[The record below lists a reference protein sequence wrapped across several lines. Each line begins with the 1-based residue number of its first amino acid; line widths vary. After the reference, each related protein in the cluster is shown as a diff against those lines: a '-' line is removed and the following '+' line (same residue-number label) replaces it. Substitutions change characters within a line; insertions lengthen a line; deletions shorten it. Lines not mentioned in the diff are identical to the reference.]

1 VPIGGGKSD
10 NGAARNLALET
21 PVIISVVNRSHVLA
35 DADVQRAVRAI
46 NRQFSEDFEPYWQF
60 GAQLRLDS
68 AEDRPSAGDAKVA
81 LPRLPGRRGDAV
93 IYLMDKATIA
103 DAEGYHD
110 RNGGDVPFGFVF
122 LDVCKAAGDE
132 WTVAL
137 SHEAIELVADP
148 LNNLLVQGPHPHD
161 HRHLVFH
168 MFELCDAVQ
177 AETYELDGVRLSNFV
192 LPGYFARG
200 SVPGARNDFLGRPT
214 RGDVLAPFGI
224 APGGYLCFYDG
235 ERVGDKWTSVMPH
248 GDSAA
253 EKRMAAKAAG
263 KLARIARRCHPGG

>member
-1 VPIGGGKSD
+1 M
-10 NGAARNLALET
+10 L
-21 PVIISVVNRSHVLA
+21 ISVINRSHVLT
-35 DADVQRAVRAI
+35 DKEVQRAVRAI
-46 NRQFSEDFEPYWQF
+46 NRQFSEDFEPHWQF
-60 GAQLRLDS
+60 GATLRLDS
-68 AEDRPSAGDAKVA
+68 AEDRPQAHEDKPP

-93 IYLMDKATIA
+93 IYLMDKATVA

-122 LDVCKAAGDE
+122 LDVCRAGGDE

-137 SHEAIELVADP
+137 SHEAIELVGDP
-148 LNNLLVQGPHPHD
+148 LNNLLVQGPHPDD

-177 AETYELDGVRLSNFV
+177 GETYELDGVIVSNFV

-214 RGDVLAPFGI
+214 RGDVLLPFAI

-235 ERVGDKWTSVMPH
+235 AREGDKWTSVMPT
-248 GDSAA
+248 GDEASAR
-253 EKRMAAKAAG
+253 RMAAKAAG
-263 KLARIARRCHPGG
+263 KLTRVSRRSHPKF

>member
-1 VPIGGGKSD
+1 M
-10 NGAARNLALET
+10 
-21 PVIISVVNRSHVLA
+21 PVLISVVNRSHVLP
-35 DADVQRAVRAI
+35 DAEAQRAVRAI

-60 GAQLRLDS
+60 GATLRLDS
-68 AEDRPSAGDAKVA
+68 AEDRAAEHVGKVA
-81 LPRLPGRRGDAV
+81 LPKLPGRRGDAV
-93 IYLMDKATIA
+93 IYLMDKA
-103 DAEGYHD
+103 YHD

-122 LDVCKAAGDE
+122 LDICKNAGDE

-137 SHEAIELVADP
+137 SHEAIELVGDP

-177 AETYELDGVRLSNFV
+177 GETYELDGVRLSNFV

-214 RGDVLAPFGI
+214 RGEVLAPFGI

-235 ERVGDKWTSVMPH
+235 ERDGDKWTSVMPE
-248 GDSAA
+248 GDVASA
-253 EKRMAAKAAG
+253 KRMAAKAAG
-263 KLARIARRCHPGG
+263 KLARVARRCRPGA